1 MDEKESKT
9 KEIILQISLAYMA
22 LYEDRIEDLAPII
35 AEIKDNSMSL
45 KFEDLN
51 LSSEMVRH
59 LREAWK
65 KENVGSNEIT
75 QEQAEKLLVE
85 LFTRFVE
92 LSVKSCVSLMSYTMK
107 DILATKLMGMLNNE
121 DN

>member
-1 MDEKESKT
+1 
-9 KEIILQISLAYMA
+9 MA

>member
-1 MDEKESKT
+1 MEEKESKT

-35 AEIKDNSMSL
+35 GDIKDTSMSL

-51 LSSEMVRH
+51 LSAEMVEH

-65 KENVGSNEIT
+65 KENVGAGEIT
-75 QEQAEKLLVE
+75 REQAEKLLVE
-85 LFTRFVE
+85 LFIRFVE

-107 DILATKLMGMLNNE
+107 DVLATKLMEILDNENN
-121 DN
+121 